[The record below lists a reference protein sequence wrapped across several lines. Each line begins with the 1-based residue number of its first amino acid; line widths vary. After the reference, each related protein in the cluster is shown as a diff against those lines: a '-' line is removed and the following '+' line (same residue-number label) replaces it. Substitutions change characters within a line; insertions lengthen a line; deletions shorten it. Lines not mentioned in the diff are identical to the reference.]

1 MQATEQEDYL
11 FGLPRDTFIERL
23 SWFYGEIN
31 VLHPFR
37 LGNGLTQRIFFEQL
51 AIHAGYLLDW
61 RDVDPAARSTAC
73 QQGAMGDPDPLA
85 AIFRKVVSEARE
97 SE

>member
-1 MQATEQEDYL
+1 MQALEQEDYL
-11 FGLPRDTFIERL
+11 CGLPRDTFIERL

-61 RDVDPAARSTAC
+61 RDVDPAARVTPASRARW
-73 QQGAMGDPDPLA
+73 
-85 AIFRKVVSEARE
+85 AIRTRWRRSFAKW
-97 SE
+97 

>member
-1 MQATEQEDYL
+1 MQALEQEDYL
-11 FGLPRDTFIERL
+11 NGLPRDTFIERL

-51 AIHAGYLLDW
+51 AIHAGYLLNW
-61 RDVDPAARSTAC
+61 RDVDPPAGVRPASRARW
-73 QQGAMGDPDPLA
+73 
-85 AIFRKVVSEARE
+85 AIWPRWWRSFAKW
-97 SE
+97 